1 MREGRSWV
9 EYVLVSWH
17 AHLHSATA
25 AFVNPFTSFR
35 YPTGM
40 TVLGWIA
47 NMERQPC
54 VYILVSQRNGT
65 LYVGVTS
72 KLMKWIWQHKNNI
85 VEGFTQEY
93 SVHTLVWY
101 ELHETMESVIQ
112 REKNIKNWKRAWKIK
127 AIEAMNPS

>member
-1 MREGRSWV
+1 
-9 EYVLVSWH
+9 
-17 AHLHSATA
+17 
-25 AFVNPFTSFR
+25 
-35 YPTGM
+35 
-40 TVLGWIA
+40 
-47 NMERQPC
+47 MERQPC

-65 LYVGVTS
+65 LYAGVTS
-72 KLMKWIWQHKNNI
+72 NLMKWIWQHKNNI

>member
-1 MREGRSWV
+1 
-9 EYVLVSWH
+9 
-17 AHLHSATA
+17 
-25 AFVNPFTSFR
+25 
-35 YPTGM
+35 
-40 TVLGWIA
+40 
-47 NMERQPC
+47 
-54 VYILVSQRNGT
+54 
-65 LYVGVTS
+65 
-72 KLMKWIWQHKNNI
+72 MKWIWQHKNNI